1 MKDHKLNAGDV
12 VVVFPTEYRQISK
25 DYREYKLGESWV
37 PDIGCVL
44 EIVAVSADAELY
56 LVGNMGGLKAEAHWD
71 DLESSA
77 EAC

>member
-1 MKDHKLNAGDV
+1 MKDHKFNAGDV

-25 DYREYKLGESWV
+25 DYRECKLGESWV

-44 EIVAVSADAELY
+44 EIEVVSTDAELY
-56 LVGNMGGLKAEAHWD
+56 FVGNMGGFKATIHWD